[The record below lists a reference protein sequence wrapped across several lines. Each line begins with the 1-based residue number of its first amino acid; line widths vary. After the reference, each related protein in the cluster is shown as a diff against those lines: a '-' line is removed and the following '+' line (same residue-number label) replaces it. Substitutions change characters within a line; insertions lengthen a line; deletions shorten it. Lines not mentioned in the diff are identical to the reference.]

1 MRDLEAIARA
11 LLRKADHQ
19 VGVGRLV
26 EERGHQDT
34 HAVAARFGESRAKG
48 RDRRVGFGWT
58 AAAWAATV
66 LVIQFPPIMGIVLP
80 AGSALQGG
88 TASVKLSLE
97 GPVER
102 LVTTG
107 SLSLDNTKL
116 AGFDLGGKMA
126 FIETLAGINRG
137 PDTEIRTFGAHLR
150 LGQRRRQH
158 HFTPGQREPFAA
170 RHLLHLASRIAI

>member
-1 MRDLEAIARA
+1 MILAGPKMPVTELASM
-11 LLRKADHQ
+11 LP
-19 VGVGRLV
+19 V
-26 EERGHQDT
+26 
-34 HAVAARFGESRAKG
+34 
-48 RDRRVGFGWT
+48 
-58 AAAWAATV
+58 
-66 LVIQFPPIMGIVLP
+66 MGIVLP
-80 AGSALQGG
+80 AGSSLQGR

-97 GPVER
+97 GPIER

-150 LGQRRRQH
+150 LG
-158 HFTPGQREPFAA
+158 PEGLAA
-170 RHLLHLASRIAI
+170 ENI